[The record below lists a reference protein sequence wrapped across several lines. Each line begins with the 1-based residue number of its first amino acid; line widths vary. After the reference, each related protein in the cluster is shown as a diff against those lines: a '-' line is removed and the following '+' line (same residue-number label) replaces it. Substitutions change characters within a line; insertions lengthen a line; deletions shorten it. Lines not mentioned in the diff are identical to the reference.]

1 MRKSVRQ
8 IERSSQLTGN
18 TAFSIEGIRTAF
30 SIEGIRTAFNIEGI
44 RTAFSIEGIRT
55 AFNVEGICQRIGSGF
70 HMLTHQDQKKAIT
83 VP

>member
-18 TAFSIEGIRTAF
+18 TAFS
-30 SIEGIRTAFNIEGI
+30 IEGI